1 MEQFGQDPIIPEMQ
15 PQDQLAQQHQSAQQQ
30 FEQQQQYEQQQQFAQ
45 QQFEQQQFEQ
55 QQYEQQQFAQQQQQ
69 YAQPQYAQPGYA
81 QPAYAAPASPAVKKK
96 SPFGWI
102 SMFVGLLCVVVAGL
116 GTVKALN
123 TSFFNIP
130 AIETLFN
137 ISGGQEVLDKYDEFV
152 DEAEEAAR
160 LLSDEELEEIE
171 DEVGI
176 SADDVIDVLRKPSVN
191 SIMEVS
197 NVAEEFIPDY
207 GDEIVSILG
216 VVRPIIIGYGGLIML
231 LALLAALFRNRTLS
245 VIGVIVSLAFFL
257 LLAGTAYLIMYVAV
271 AIAHFVLVT
280 IHKNL
285 VKKY

>member
-1 MEQFGQDPIIPEMQ
+1 
-15 PQDQLAQQHQSAQQQ
+15 
-30 FEQQQQYEQQQQFAQ
+30 
-45 QQFEQQQFEQ
+45 
-55 QQYEQQQFAQQQQQ
+55 
-69 YAQPQYAQPGYA
+69 
-81 QPAYAAPASPAVKKK
+81 
-96 SPFGWI
+96 
-102 SMFVGLLCVVVAGL
+102 MFVGLLCVVVAGL

-160 LLSDEELEEIE
+160 MLSDEELEEIE

-207 GDEIVSILG
+207 GDEIVSILSF
-216 VVRPIIIGYGGLIML
+216 VRPIIIGYGGLIML

-257 LLAGTAYLIMYVAV
+257 LLAGTAYLIMYVAA